1 MRTLPLGVKMTQEL
15 AQNARGAILKEQVN
29 DVMPG
34 SVLTLTWERS
44 YLDYPLVF
52 GGVLVHEF
60 LAYAYNSF
68 GLYVSIKVT
77 DQQIE
82 AIRLWDLIVD
92 AMKIPQNFAPKPPG
106 VDIE

>member
-15 AQNARGAILKEQVN
+15 AQNAHGAILKERVN

-44 YLDYPLVF
+44 YLDAPLVH

-60 LAYAYNSF
+60 LAYAYNRF
-68 GLYVSIKVT
+68 GLYVSIKVI

-82 AIRLWDLIVD
+82 AIRLRDLISD
-92 AMKIPQNFAPKPPG
+92 AKKIYSDPLPKRPG
-106 VDIE
+106 VDA